1 VVGPTD
7 GGRFAD
13 KTAEVAD
20 RRASLA
26 PFLCSVVEWRFH
38 MSRTKLVLA
47 AVASVAIAAIGCENR
62 ENDARAAGGIREL
75 TIATFGPGVLAGVGG
90 GPRDAANV
98 RTPDEPTFSSAV
110 TPLGWTDEA
119 ERREA
124 ERAFANG
131 EEAAAPHAIGG
142 GPVNFEE

>member
-1 VVGPTD
+1 
-7 GGRFAD
+7 
-13 KTAEVAD
+13 
-20 RRASLA
+20 
-26 PFLCSVVEWRFH
+26 

-124 ERAFANG
+124 ERDPG
-131 EEAAAPHAIGG
+131 THA
-142 GPVNFEE
+142 VTQRTSAQLCQARMVSQRVV